1 MKKRKFIVLSI
12 IFVLFFYGFS
22 NIKTVNADELSDS
35 IGEQLDNIDLSEL
48 EDFGNEL
55 NIDGVSNIIS
65 FIGDLLE
72 GKYNVDYSTVLEY
85 VKNIVMENV
94 YKILPI
100 FSTVTAIG
108 IFCGILNNMKGS
120 FLSDGIADV
129 IFFVAF
135 LSIITILIPSVF
147 ELYNLT
153 KNIIENIAKLCEIM
167 SPIILSL
174 MVAAGGTVSASVYKP
189 AVIFLSNAIIDIYLY
204 IILPLIGI
212 VVLFDVLANFSPS
225 LKLKKFSDSAL
236 SIIKWVSGISFTV
249 FGVFL
254 SVQGITSGT
263 FDGISIKAAKYAISN
278 SIPLIGGFLS
288 SGFDLIVA
296 GSVLIKNAVG
306 VAVIF
311 SLFYTIISP
320 VTYLMTYSL
329 TLKCVGAIL
338 EPISDARISDLCTN
352 LSKTVNYFLTSLL
365 MVGFML
371 FITVLLMI
379 FSANAF
385 I

>member
-1 MKKRKFIVLSI
+1 MKKKKFIVLSI
-12 IFVLFFYGFS
+12 IFIFFIGVFA
-22 NIKTVNADELSDS
+22 NVKTVNADELSDT
-35 IGEQLDNIDLSEL
+35 IGEQLENIDLSEL
-48 EDFGNEL
+48 EDFGNGL
-55 NIDGVSNIIS
+55 NIDGASNIIS
-65 FIGDLLE
+65 FIRDLLE
-72 GKYNVDYSTVLEY
+72 GKYNLDYSTVLEY
-85 VKNIVMENV
+85 VKNIVMENI

-100 FSTVTAIG
+100 FSTVVAIG

-120 FLSDGIADV
+120 FLSEGIADI

-135 LSIITILIPSVF
+135 LSIIIILIPSIF
-147 ELYNLT
+147 GLYNST
-153 KNIIENIAKLCEIM
+153 KNIIENIANLCEIM

-174 MVAAGGTVSASVYKP
+174 MVVAGGTVSASVYKP
-189 AVIFLSNAIIDIYLY
+189 AVIFLSSAIIDIYLY
-204 IILPLIGI
+204 VILPLIGI
-212 VVLFDVLANFSPS
+212 VVLFDVMANFSPS
-225 LKLKKFSDSAL
+225 LKLKKFSDCAL
-236 SIIKWVSGISFTV
+236 SVVKWVSGISFTV

-311 SLFYTIISP
+311 LLFYTILSP
-320 VTYLMTYSL
+320 VLYLMTYSL
-329 TLKCVGAIL
+329 MLKCVGAIL
-338 EPISDARISDLCTN
+338 EPISDTRISDLCTN

-365 MVGFML
+365 AVGFML

>member
-120 FLSDGIADV
+120 FLSDGISDV

-135 LSIITILIPSVF
+135 LSIIIILIPSVF

-153 KNIIENIAKLCEIM
+153 KNIIENISKLCEIM

-189 AVIFLSNAIIDIYLY
+189 AVIFLSNAIIDIHLY

-254 SVQGITSGT
+254 SVQGVTSGT

-311 SLFYTIISP
+311 LLFYTIISP

-329 TLKCVGAIL
+329 MLKCVGAIL
-338 EPISDARISDLCTN
+338 EPISDDRISDLCTN

>member
-1 MKKRKFIVLSI
+1 MKKKRFIVLSI
-12 IFVLFFYGFS
+12 LLVFFIGVFA
-22 NIKTVNADELSDS
+22 NVKTVNADELSDS
-35 IGEQLDNIDLSEL
+35 IGEQLENIDLSEL
-48 EDFGNEL
+48 EDFGNGL
-55 NIDGVSNIIS
+55 NVEGMSNIIS

-72 GKYNVDYSTVLEY
+72 GKYNLDYSTVLEY
-85 VKNIVMENV
+85 VKNIVMENI

-100 FSTVTAIG
+100 FSTVAAIG

-120 FLSDGIADV
+120 FLSEGIADI

-135 LSIITILIPSVF
+135 LSIIIILIPSVF
-147 ELYNLT
+147 ELYNST
-153 KNIIENIAKLCEIM
+153 KNIIENIANLCEIM

-189 AVIFLSNAIIDIYLY
+189 AVIFLSSAIIDIYLY
-204 IILPLIGI
+204 VILPLIGI
-212 VVLFDVLANFSPS
+212 VVLFDVMANFSPS
-225 LKLKKFSDSAL
+225 LKLKKFSDCAL
-236 SIIKWVSGISFTV
+236 SVVKWVSGISFTV

-296 GSVLIKNAVG
+296 GSILIKNAVG

-311 SLFYTIISP
+311 LLFYTILSP
-320 VTYLMTYSL
+320 VLYLMTYSL
-329 TLKCVGAIL
+329 MLKCVGAIL
-338 EPISDARISDLCTN
+338 EPISDTRISDLCTN

-365 MVGFML
+365 AVGFML

>member
-120 FLSDGIADV
+120 FLSDGISDV

-135 LSIITILIPSVF
+135 LSIIIILIPSVF

-153 KNIIENIAKLCEIM
+153 KNIIENISKLCEIM

-189 AVIFLSNAIIDIYLY
+189 AVIFLSNAIIDIHLY

-311 SLFYTIISP
+311 LLFYTIISP

-329 TLKCVGAIL
+329 MLKCVGAIL
-338 EPISDARISDLCTN
+338 EPISDDRISDLCTN